1 MADIAFFSY
10 LSTHCLTATWMSFPS
25 LLTTSVQVF
34 SPERQKH
41 KCQKVKNR
49 ETCSAERRSGMH
61 EQYPSNSSPLS
72 SLPRRR
78 VQHPASASVSAWAPH
93 RGRRRRRRK
102 SRRRNLGLAA
112 APGRFLQTFPRL
124 NHSIC
129 SARPR
134 RSRLPKPYPS
144 SEHRAPA
151 IRSVR
156 KEFKGRK
163 DSWYRNHRRKK
174 KKPEEEKGGA
184 TDRSADGCLRGH
196 RSILHH
202 WSSKLRANS
211 KEKPRTSRK
220 NSNQPEDSTALASP
234 DQKPTITEVPSPSD
248 QQRKPSNSWNLRE
261 PVKPLFP
268 FPALHWHDTT
278 RPRPGSRFR
287 IPADPV
293 KTGSEPMHPLRGPAR
308 KMSTRLVS
316 FGFQTE
322 PILPV
327 KGRIRTDMT
336 IKGSRV

>member
-1 MADIAFFSY
+1 MQAQHHQHRSHQGSQHRAHTWLHKPVRTRRQVSEKIQRRKTKEKGTSRKKVTSKSIIKSSPMADIAFFSY

-72 SLPRRR
+72 PLPRRR

-163 DSWYRNHRRKK
+163 DS
-174 KKPEEEKGGA
+174 
-184 TDRSADGCLRGH
+184 
-196 RSILHH
+196 
-202 WSSKLRANS
+202 
-211 KEKPRTSRK
+211 
-220 NSNQPEDSTALASP
+220 
-234 DQKPTITEVPSPSD
+234 
-248 QQRKPSNSWNLRE
+248 
-261 PVKPLFP
+261 
-268 FPALHWHDTT
+268 
-278 RPRPGSRFR
+278 
-287 IPADPV
+287 
-293 KTGSEPMHPLRGPAR
+293 
-308 KMSTRLVS
+308 
-316 FGFQTE
+316 
-322 PILPV
+322 
-327 KGRIRTDMT
+327 
-336 IKGSRV
+336 